1 MAALGINLGFFLF
14 QVFNFIIVL
23 VLLSAWAYKPMV
35 NALENR
41 KKKIAQ
47 SLEDARIAAEARANA
62 EVEANKILTEA
73 KAQATR
79 EVNEASGKAEKAAKE
94 ILAQADLEAAKI
106 RNEAVEEAAV
116 EKGRILHELRGQIAA
131 LAMAAT
137 QKLVGETMDQNRQHA
152 LIQEFFSG
160 IKSEKVQILEEA
172 PISGIS
178 AVVTSALPLTP
189 DEQNTVKKDVLS
201 RMGEQQAPV
210 AFRVD
215 PSILGGLVIK
225 VGDKVLDG
233 SVAGQLDNLRQNL
246 R

>member
-23 VLLSAWAYKPMV
+23 IFLSAWAYKPMV

-62 EVEANKILTEA
+62 EAEANKIIAEA
-73 KAQATR
+73 KAQVTR
-79 EVNEASGKAEKAAKE
+79 EVSEASGKADKTAKD
-94 ILAQADLEAAKI
+94 IIAQADAEAVKI
-106 RNEAVEEAAV
+106 RAASVEEAAA
-116 EKGRILHELRGQIAA
+116 EKERILHELRGQIAA

-137 QKLVGETMDQNRQHA
+137 QKLVGETLDKNRQHA

-160 IKSEKVQILEEA
+160 VKSGKVEILEDFTL
-172 PISGIS
+172 PGSS
-178 AVVTSALPLTP
+178 AEVTSALPLTS
-189 DEQNTVKKDVLS
+189 DEQETVKKDVLA
-201 RMGEQQAPV
+201 RMGERQATV
-210 AFRVD
+210 AFKVD
-215 PSILGGLVIK
+215 PAILGGLVIK

-233 SVAGQLDNLRQNL
+233 SVSGQLDNLRQNL